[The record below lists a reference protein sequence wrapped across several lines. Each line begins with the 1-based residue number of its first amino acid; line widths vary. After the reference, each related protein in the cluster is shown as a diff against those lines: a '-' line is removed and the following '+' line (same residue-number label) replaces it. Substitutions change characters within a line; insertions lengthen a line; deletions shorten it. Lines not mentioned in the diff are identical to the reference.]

1 VSNSIVIFVV
11 FVIYNEIVEAILC
24 NFLLVVVVVLLL
36 FFGLDNFEDFALL
49 PRFTWL

>member
-11 FVIYNEIVEAILC
+11 FVIYNEVVEAILC
-24 NFLLVVVVVLLL
+24 HLLLVVVVLLL
-36 FFGLDNFEDFALL
+36 FFCLDNFEDFALL